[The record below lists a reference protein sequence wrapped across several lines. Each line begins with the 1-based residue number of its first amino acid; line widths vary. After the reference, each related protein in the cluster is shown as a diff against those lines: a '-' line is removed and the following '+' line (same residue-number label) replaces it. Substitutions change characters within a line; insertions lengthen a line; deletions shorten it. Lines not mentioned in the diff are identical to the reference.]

1 MNCIQITKY
10 NEINYSYNFGIIIFY
25 NYYNRGKT
33 KYLGDTEPK
42 ALSPGIWG
50 VFGHGIVGER
60 RQRIFAL
67 AGIWRMAKMFSS

>member
-42 ALSPGIWG
+42 ALSPGI
-50 VFGHGIVGER
+50 
-60 RQRIFAL
+60 
-67 AGIWRMAKMFSS
+67 